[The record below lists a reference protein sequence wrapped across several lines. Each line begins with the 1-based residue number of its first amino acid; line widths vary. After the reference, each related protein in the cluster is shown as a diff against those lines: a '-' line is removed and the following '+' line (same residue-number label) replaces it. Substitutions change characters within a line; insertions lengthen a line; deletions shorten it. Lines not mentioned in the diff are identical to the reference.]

1 MQQALAQVGAV
12 IHSMEVPDRKGN
24 LRDIVL
30 GFDST
35 KSYMAPGPYFGAVVG
50 RVANRLKRGK
60 FTIDGVEHK
69 VICNDGLNSL
79 HGGAQG
85 FDKKVKHLHKTL
97 AHDGNRRPRTTLPC
111 ANFSEA

>member
-1 MQQALAQVGAV
+1 MTQQVLAQVGAV

-85 FDKKVKHLHKTL
+85 FDKKVKAL
-97 AHDGNRRPRTTLPC
+97 AQNTRP
-111 ANFSEA
+111 